1 MMAGVRRTV
10 KIMTKKDTMIPQMHD
25 WKKHDVIRKRGDLK
39 GATKVPFLI
48 IFSEK
53 IVSQP
58 HFIPKYS
65 DWRVLILGS
74 RCQLE
79 ECIDSRK
86 CIQT

>member
-48 IFSEK
+48 IFFRK
-53 IVSQP
+53 N
-58 HFIPKYS
+58 
-65 DWRVLILGS
+65 RVTTTLHTEVLRLESSHLGKPLS
-74 RCQLE
+74 IGRMH
-79 ECIDSRK
+79 
-86 CIQT
+86 